1 MLQPKRTK
9 YRKQMKG
16 RMNGKA
22 TRGNTVAFG
31 EYGLMTVEPGWISNR
46 QIEAARVAMTRHI
59 KRGGKVWIRI
69 FPDKP
74 VTKKPLEVRMG
85 KGKGNPEGWV
95 AVVKPGRMMFEME
108 GVPEEI
114 ARRALQLAA
123 AKLPVRSRIVVRE
136 RAHAG
141 GEA

>member
-1 MLQPKRTK
+1 MLAPKRVK

-74 VTKKPLEVRMG
+74 ITKKPLEVRMG

-95 AVVKPGRMMFEME
+95 AVVKPGRVMFELE
-108 GVPEEI
+108 GVTEEI
-114 ARRALQLAA
+114 AKEAMKLAA
-123 AKLPVRSRIVVRE
+123 AKLPVRTQFVSRD
-136 RAHAG
+136 G
-141 GEA
+141 GAA